1 MSWKIIPVMSEPKAE
16 IMWSGLYGKTKLE
29 INGHEVEKDSEIA
42 INIMENPMI
51 KVTLVSTNVGQ
62 SGLVWLAIMAEVEF
76 YGSKK
81 VSYVPLFI
89 KQAPIDTGD
98 ILVGI
103 IEEPFTEIVRY
114 IVSATMKMKIT
125 GFRILLLTGVNDI
138 TSIIRAPRY
147 YVRIIGRKGIYP
159 LYNYTSLVSFISN
172 VFETGKGKLVDINSI
187 EPLDIPELKIK
198 IPMSDAGFNYIELS
212 RYVVKPVELIR
223 NIQWDLLIDAST
235 DRG

>member
-29 INGHEVEKDSEIA
+29 INGREIEKDSEVS

-62 SGLVWLAIMAEVEF
+62 SGLVWLAIMSEVEF

-81 VSYVPLFI
+81 VNYVPLFI

-114 IVSATMKMKIT
+114 IVSATMNKRIT
-125 GFRILLLTGVNDI
+125 GLRILLLTGVGDI
-138 TSIIRAPRY
+138 TSMIAVPKY
-147 YVRIIGRKGIYP
+147 YVRIVGRKGLNPI
-159 LYNYTSLVSFISN
+159 YNYASLVRFIDN
-172 VFETGKGKLVDINSI
+172 VFGTGKVKLVDINSI

-198 IPMSDAGFNYIELS
+198 IPISDAGFNYIELS
-212 RYVVKPVELIR
+212 RYVVKPIELIR